1 MTVAEAAGVS
11 SRCSA
16 EAGDSRSSRSR
27 RCQWQQASAAVPC
40 AGGRKS
46 WEFFKGVCRHARC
59 GMDALQHAAP
69 PVHSQPSIP
78 SQCRPYPS
86 IPSQPPTPTHQ
97 PHTQLCRL
105 PPPPTPHTS
114 QPEHTPTTTT
124 TMTSRQTP
132 QQTSHHNKL
141 HNKQEENSDTKL
153 TVNSYCLS
161 STASIRSTKA
171 VT

>member
-1 MTVAEAAGVS
+1 MSAAGVQPKQVTVAAAAAAGVS
-11 SRCSA
+11 
-16 EAGDSRSSRSR
+16 GSR
-27 RCQWQQASAAVPC
+27 RLPQCPVQAVGSL
-40 AGGRKS
+40 GNFSR
-46 WEFFKGVCRHARC
+46 VCV
-59 GMDALQHAAP
+59 GMPDVAWTHCNMLPP